1 MKTITVTDPKE
12 ENPPSKSNLSPINLG
27 ASDEIHSVVTH
38 TPLERRAELFV
49 ESRKDVG
56 SFVREDV
63 TAVLKRVVLSDADDS
78 IYTMLCNDGGTF
90 RGEDVLYLDT

>member
-1 MKTITVTDPKE
+1 ME
-12 ENPPSKSNLSPINLG
+12 C
-27 ASDEIHSVVTH
+27 
-38 TPLERRAELFV
+38 
-49 ESRKDVG
+49 RKDVG

-78 IYTMLCNDGGTF
+78 IYTMVYNDGGTF

>member
-1 MKTITVTDPKE
+1 M
-12 ENPPSKSNLSPINLG
+12 
-27 ASDEIHSVVTH
+27 
-38 TPLERRAELFV
+38 

-78 IYTMLCNDGGTF
+78 IYTMVCNDGGTF